1 MSSRQ
6 LTRREKQQHTR
17 SSLLRAATKLFCRQ
31 GLEGASV
38 DQVAQAAGYTKGA
51 FYANFKSKEEL
62 FLVML
67 DERFARELE
76 RIDRALSGSEEPRL
90 EARAAAADFIHFAG
104 DEDWPRLYFQFVAHA
119 ARDDEFRQELAT
131 RQQAMREKLAET
143 FARWKQGLEKED
155 HPVPLQDVTAMIYC
169 MADGF
174 LVDRMIEPGLSE
186 DLYERMID
194 VFLRGLES
202 LGAES
207 SAGAAGSSADQSDR
221 TPGARTPGAL

>member
-1 MSSRQ
+1 MTTSNMS
-6 LTRREKQQHTR
+6 RREKQQHTR
-17 SSLLRAATKLFCRQ
+17 SSLLKAAGKVFCRS

-76 RIDRALSGSEEPRL
+76 RIDAALAGSGEPHT

-143 FARWKQGLEKED
+143 FARWKQGVD
-155 HPVPLQDVTAMIYC
+155 QDGHPPLPMEEVAAMICC

-174 LVDRMIEPGLSE
+174 LVDRMIEPGLSDE
-186 DLYERMID
+186 LYEKMID
-194 VFLRGLES
+194 VFLRGLEA
-202 LGAES
+202 LGSE
-207 SAGAAGSSADQSDR
+207 AAIR
-221 TPGARTPGAL
+221 TPFGRRPADSG

>member
-1 MSSRQ
+1 MSTGQ
-6 LTRREKQQHTR
+6 LTRREKQQRTR
-17 SSLLRAATKLFCRQ
+17 SSLLSAATKVFCRN

-67 DERFARELE
+67 DERFAGELE
-76 RIDRALSGSEEPRL
+76 RIDGALSGSEEPHT

-104 DEDWPRLYFQFVAHA
+104 DDDWPRLYFQFVAHA

-143 FARWKQGLEKED
+143 LGRWKDSHDARPALPLE
-155 HPVPLQDVTAMIYC
+155 DVTAMIYC

-174 LVDRMIEPGLSE
+174 LVDRMIEPTLKE
-186 DLYERMID
+186 DLYATMIE

-202 LGAES
+202 LAAEAEQEP
-207 SAGAAGSSADQSDR
+207 AGDAVG
-221 TPGARTPGAL
+221 

>member
-1 MSSRQ
+1 MS
-6 LTRREKQQHTR
+6 RREKQQHTR
-17 SSLLRAATKLFCRQ
+17 SSLLRAAGKVFCRS

-38 DQVAQAAGYTKGA
+38 DQVAQEAGYTKGA

-76 RIDRALSGSEEPRL
+76 RIDAALAGSGEPHS

-131 RQQAMREKLAET
+131 RQQAMREKLADT
-143 FARWKQGLEKED
+143 FARWKHGLDKDAE
-155 HPVPLQDVTAMIYC
+155 PPLPMDEVAAIMHC

-174 LVDRMIEPGLSE
+174 LVDRMIEPGLSDE
-186 DLYERMID
+186 LYEKMVDI
-194 VFLRGLES
+194 FLRGLEAV
-202 LGAES
+202 GAE
-207 SAGAAGSSADQSDR
+207 AAQ
-221 TPGARTPGAL
+221 ARTTP

>member
-1 MSSRQ
+1 MNSVHM
-6 LTRREKQQHTR
+6 TRREKQQRTR
-17 SSLLRAATKLFCRQ
+17 SSLLRAAGKVFCRN
-31 GLEGASV
+31 GLEGTSV

-76 RIDRALSGSEEPRL
+76 RIDAALAGSGEPHT

-131 RQQAMREKLAET
+131 RQQAMREKLAGT
-143 FARWKQGLEKED
+143 FARWKSGLDHDDQPPLPLED
-155 HPVPLQDVTAMIYC
+155 VAAMIYC

-174 LVDRMIEPGLSE
+174 LVDRIIEPGLSE
-186 DLYERMID
+186 ELYEKMIE
-194 VFLRGLES
+194 VFLRGLQA
-202 LGAES
+202 LGEE
-207 SAGAAGSSADQSDR
+207 ADQNRS
-221 TPGARTPGAL
+221 GG

>member
-1 MSSRQ
+1 M
-6 LTRREKQQHTR
+6 TRREKQQRTR
-17 SSLLRAATKLFCRQ
+17 NSLLNAAGKLFCHN

-76 RIDRALSGSEEPRL
+76 RIDRALKGAAEPHA
-90 EARAAAADFIHFAG
+90 EAQDAAAEFIHFAG

-131 RQQAMREKLAET
+131 RQQAMREKLVDT
-143 FARWKQGLEKED
+143 FTRWKAGYGKQ
-155 HPVPLQDVTAMIYC
+155 PPLPLADITAMVYC

-174 LVDRMIEPGLSE
+174 LVDRMIEPGLRE
-186 DLYERMID
+186 DLYTTMIA
-194 VFLRGLES
+194 VFLRGLEAIAS
-202 LGAES
+202 EEPTGAP
-207 SAGAAGSSADQSDR
+207 AAE
-221 TPGARTPGAL
+221 

>member
-1 MSSRQ
+1 MSSAQ
-6 LTRREKQQHTR
+6 MTRREKQKRTR
-17 SSLLRAATKLFCRQ
+17 SSLLRAATTLFCSN

-38 DQVAQAAGYTKGA
+38 DQVAHAAGYTKGA

-76 RIDRALSGSEEPRL
+76 RIDQALAGLEEPHT
-90 EARAAAADFIHFAG
+90 EARAAASDFIHFAG

-131 RQQAMREKLAET
+131 RQHAMREKLAET
-143 FARWKQGLEKED
+143 FARWKQGFDEGDQWPLPLED
-155 HPVPLQDVTAMIYC
+155 ITAMIYC

-174 LVDRMIEPGLSE
+174 LVDRMIEPGLGE
-186 DLYERMID
+186 DLYARMID
-194 VFLRGLES
+194 VFLRGLE
-202 LGAES
+202 AIR
-207 SAGAAGSSADQSDR
+207 ADAAQE
-221 TPGARTPGAL
+221 

>member
-1 MSSRQ
+1 M
-6 LTRREKQQHTR
+6 TRREKQQRTR
-17 SSLLRAATKLFCRQ
+17 SSLLKAAAQLFCRQ

-67 DERFARELE
+67 DERFSNELE
-76 RIDRALSGSEEPRL
+76 RIDRALAGAEDPHT

-104 DEDWPRLYFQFVAHA
+104 DEVWPQLYFQFVAHA

-131 RQQAMREKLAET
+131 RQQAMRERLTET
-143 FARWKQGLEKED
+143 FKRWKQSFDTEPPLPLED
-155 HPVPLQDVTAMIYC
+155 ITAMIYF

-174 LVDRMIEPGLSE
+174 LVDRMIEPALNE
-186 DLYERMID
+186 NLYPTMIG
-194 VFLRGLES
+194 VFLRGLQALASEHPP
-202 LGAES
+202 AE
-207 SAGAAGSSADQSDR
+207 
-221 TPGARTPGAL
+221 ALATEQPS

>member
-1 MSSRQ
+1 MSSGQ
-6 LTRREKQQHTR
+6 MTRREKQQHTR
-17 SSLLRAATKLFCRQ
+17 SSLLSAAAKLFCRN

-67 DERFARELE
+67 DERFAGELE
-76 RIDRALSGSEEPRL
+76 RIDQALAGSQEPHA

-143 FARWKQGLEKED
+143 FARWKDAHDARPALPLEE
-155 HPVPLQDVTAMIYC
+155 VTAMIYC

-186 DLYERMID
+186 DLYEKMIE
-194 VFLRGLES
+194 VFLRGLEAVA
-202 LGAES
+202 AE
-207 SAGAAGSSADQSDR
+207 ADQN
-221 TPGARTPGAL
+221 